1 MNSNSG
7 SDPDDPIRVREPAA
21 EGKIVAND
29 EAADAPDGGSART
42 VESMLAEITGGGA
55 PVAGPGTSAGRYDQL
70 FQLSM
75 SDPHTGLA
83 NRLLLLDRLSQAL
96 VRRRRHGGEIVVCHV
111 DLDNLGEINTDL
123 GYTTGNA
130 VLSETARRLTGVL
143 RAEDTV
149 GRVGSTELVVVTTVT
164 DEQVVGP
171 LLRRIQ
177 HTLDEPI
184 QVAGADVRLS
194 TSLGVAVAEDGESAE
209 TVLGRADRSTRIT
222 RR

>member
-7 SDPDDPIRVREPAA
+7 SEPDDPIRGREAAA
-21 EGKIVAND
+21 EGKIVAKD
-29 EAADAPDGGSART
+29 EAVDAPDGGSART

-55 PVAGPGTSAGRYDQL
+55 LGTGRGASGGRYDQL

-75 SDPHTGLA
+75 ADPHTGLA

-96 VRRRRHGGEIVVCHV
+96 VRRRRHGGDIVVCHV

-123 GYTTGNA
+123 GYAAGNA

-149 GRVGSTELVVVTTVT
+149 GRVGSTELVVVATVT

-171 LLRRIQ
+171 LMRRIQ
-177 HTLDEPI
+177 YTLDEPV
-184 QVAGADVRLS
+184 QVNGADVRLS
-194 TSLGVAVAEDGESAE
+194 TSLGLAVAGDGESADE
-209 TVLGRADRSTRIT
+209 VLGRADRSTRIT